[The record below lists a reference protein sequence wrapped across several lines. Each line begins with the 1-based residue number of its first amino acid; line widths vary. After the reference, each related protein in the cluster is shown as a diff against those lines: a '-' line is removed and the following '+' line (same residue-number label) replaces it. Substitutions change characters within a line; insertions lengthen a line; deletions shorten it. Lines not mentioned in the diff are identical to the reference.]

1 MTPTFRTSAPDAWV
15 SPRASADPAQRMAHY
30 GPIEPLPSPSLWR
43 ANWREIVGTAA
54 LIAGLVGAVVMG
66 FVAMGVV

>member
-15 SPRASADPAQRMAHY
+15 RPRASADPAQRMAHY
-30 GPIEPLPSPSLWR
+30 GRLVSLPGPSLWR

-54 LIAGLVGAVVMG
+54 LSGATLFAFGLLLWS
-66 FVAMGVV
+66 FS